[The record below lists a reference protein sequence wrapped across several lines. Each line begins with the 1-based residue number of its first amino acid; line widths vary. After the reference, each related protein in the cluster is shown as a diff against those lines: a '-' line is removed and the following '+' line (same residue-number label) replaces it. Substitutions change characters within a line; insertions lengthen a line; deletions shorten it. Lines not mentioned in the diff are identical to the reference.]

1 MLPYSRQYINKKDIK
16 AVNFV
21 LRSNL
26 ITQGSITPK
35 FEKEICKIVKSKH
48 AIATNSATSSLHIA
62 CLALG
67 LGKGDILWTVSNS
80 FVASANCGKYCNAE
94 VDFVD
99 IEESTYNICCKDLHK
114 KLIKAKKNK
123 KLPKILV
130 VVHLAGL
137 PAKMKKIKQLSKIFN
152 FKIIEDASHALGAK
166 IYKYPVGS
174 CKFSDIT
181 VFSFHPVKMITTGEG
196 GIATTNSL
204 ILAKQMSLLR
214 EHGIERKKF
223 KNKKK
228 IHKWYYEQQLLG
240 YNYRMSDINAALG
253 LSQLSRLK
261 SIVKQ
266 RNKIAKKY
274 RKDLKNLP
282 LRFSEL
288 NINYLCSYHLF
299 IIRLI
304 PETTNITRDQLF
316 SLLRK
321 NKIYTNLHYQP
332 IHLQPFYSKSRNQK
346 LPNTI
351 SYSKEA
357 LSIPIYENLS
367 IKDQNKVINVLK
379 KALKK

>member
-1 MLPYSRQYINKKDIK
+1 
-16 AVNFV
+16 
-21 LRSNL
+21 
-26 ITQGSITPK
+26 
-35 FEKEICKIVKSKH
+35 
-48 AIATNSATSSLHIA
+48 
-62 CLALG
+62 
-67 LGKGDILWTVSNS
+67 
-80 FVASANCGKYCNAE
+80 
-94 VDFVD
+94 
-99 IEESTYNICCKDLHK
+99 
-114 KLIKAKKNK
+114 
-123 KLPKILV
+123 
-130 VVHLAGL
+130 
-137 PAKMKKIKQLSKIFN
+137 
-152 FKIIEDASHALGAK
+152 
-166 IYKYPVGS
+166 
-174 CKFSDIT
+174 
-181 VFSFHPVKMITTGEG
+181 
-196 GIATTNSL
+196 
-204 ILAKQMSLLR
+204 MSLLR